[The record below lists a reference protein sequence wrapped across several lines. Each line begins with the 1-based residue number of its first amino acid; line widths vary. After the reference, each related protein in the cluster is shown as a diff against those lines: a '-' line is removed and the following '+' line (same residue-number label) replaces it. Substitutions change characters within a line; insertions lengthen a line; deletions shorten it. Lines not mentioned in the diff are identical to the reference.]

1 MNRTTSRIKL
11 YTHRINELIEKIERY
26 RARKP
31 QEVEV
36 EVALRLLERKRKE
49 NTGEVKLVPIPDLK
63 DWMYS
68 EKEGIVRH
76 KKSIDHFFTV
86 RGIIVTTTT
95 DTEVSQWNQP
105 ILDQKEGGFLVILC
119 QERDNNIKFLLHAK
133 FEPGNINYIQFG
145 PTIQATSSNLKQHH
159 SGRKPRFSEYINH
172 PKATIIYSAKHNEE
186 GSRFLRKSNVN
197 RLVLLPKDEGLKEDD
212 NYIWLSLDQIKTLM
226 LYDNVVNPFVKTIL
240 SPL

>member
-1 MNRTTSRIKL
+1 MTNETNRIKL
-11 YTHRINELIEKIERY
+11 YRHRINEFVEKIERY
-26 RARKP
+26 RSRKS

-36 EVALRLLERKRKE
+36 EKALRWLEKKRKE
-49 NTGEVKLVPIPDLK
+49 NTGEVKVVPILALK
-63 DWMYS
+63 DWTYS

-76 KKSIDHFFTV
+76 KKSTDHFFTV

-119 QERDNNIKFLLHAK
+119 QERDNDIKFLLHAK

-172 PKATIIYSAKHNEE
+172 PRTTIIYSAKHNEE
-186 GSRFLRKSNVN
+186 GSRFLKKSNVN
-197 RLVLLPKDEGLKEDD
+197 RLILLPKDEYLKEDD
-212 NYIWLSLDQIKTLM
+212 NYIWLSLDQIKVLM

-240 SPL
+240 SLL